1 MRFIMKSFFIG
12 EMIRQRRMELGLKQN
27 ELCQGICEP
36 TTMCRIESGKQTPSL
51 NQLKVLLQRL
61 GLPDERYYAIISKN
75 EMLISDLQTEIVS
88 SNVFR
93 DPQRGLPKIEELEK
107 IADPDDRPI
116 RQFILR
122 SKVLLGKI
130 ENGQIVPYTNDE
142 KLDMLFEA
150 IRLTSPNFDIDAIC
164 DGLYSVDE
172 VKVINQIA
180 LIYSQLEQR
189 EKVID
194 IYRQLLAYI
203 ENHFQ
208 NTGQFGSLFSLVAF
222 NYVRELDLVG
232 RYTEAIEIAEIGW
245 KACVQHKQ
253 YRMLPSII
261 AAIAECYHFLGE
273 DNKSKDYYL
282 QALYLCKA
290 INDEECLSTVLYEI
304 NEYFGDDFSF

>member
-1 MRFIMKSFFIG
+1 MKSFFIG

-61 GLPDERYYAIISKN
+61 GLPDERYYAIVSKN

-208 NTGQFGSLFSLVAF
+208 NTIQFGSLFSLVAF
-222 NYVRELDLVG
+222 NYARELDLVG
-232 RYTEAIEIAEIGW
+232 RYTEAIKVSEINW
-245 KACVQHKQ
+245 KACVQ
-253 YRMLPSII
+253 YEAYYYLPSTI
-261 AAIAECYHFLGE
+261 AIIAECYHFLNQDE
-273 DNKSKDYYL
+273 KSKAYYRQAFYLFKAIDNKRGLKIITDD
-282 QALYLCKA
+282 AKK
-290 INDEECLSTVLYEI
+290 
-304 NEYFGDDFSF
+304 YFGDDFSF

>member
-1 MRFIMKSFFIG
+1 
-12 EMIRQRRMELGLKQN
+12 
-27 ELCQGICEP
+27 
-36 TTMCRIESGKQTPSL
+36 MCFGTRKG
-51 NQLKVLLQRL
+51 
-61 GLPDERYYAIISKN
+61 
-75 EMLISDLQTEIVS
+75 
-88 SNVFR
+88 
-93 DPQRGLPKIEELEK
+93 GLPKIEELEK

-261 AAIAECYHFLGE
+261 AGIAECYHFLGE
-273 DNKSKDYYL
+273 DDKSKDYYL

-304 NEYFGDDFSF
+304 KEYFGDDFSF

>member
-1 MRFIMKSFFIG
+1 MKSFFIG
-12 EMIRQRRMELGLKQN
+12 EMIRQRRMELELKQN

-61 GLPDERYYAIISKN
+61 GLPDERYYAIVSKN

-208 NTGQFGSLFSLVAF
+208 NTVQFGSLFSLVAF
-222 NYVRELDLVG
+222 NYARELDLVG
-232 RYTEAIEIAEIGW
+232 RYTEAIKVSEINW
-245 KACVQHKQ
+245 KACVQ
-253 YRMLPSII
+253 YEAYYYLPSTI
-261 AAIAECYHFLGE
+261 AIIAECYHFLNQDE
-273 DNKSKDYYL
+273 KSKAYYK
-282 QALYLCKA
+282 QALYLFKA
-290 INDEECLSTVLYEI
+290 IDNKRGLKIITDDAKK
-304 NEYFGDDFSF
+304 YFGDDFSF

>member
-189 EKVID
+189 EKAID

-222 NYVRELDLVG
+222 NYARELDLVG
-232 RYTEAIEIAEIGW
+232 RYTEAIKVSEINW
-245 KACVQHKQ
+245 KACVQ
-253 YRMLPSII
+253 YESYYYLPSTI
-261 AAIAECYHFLGE
+261 AIIAECYHFLNQDE
-273 DNKSKDYYL
+273 KSKAYYRQAFYLFKAIDNKRSL
-282 QALYLCKA
+282 R
-290 INDEECLSTVLYEI
+290 IITDEAKK
-304 NEYFGDDFSF
+304 YFGDDFSF

>member
-1 MRFIMKSFFIG
+1 MKSFFIG

-61 GLPDERYYAIISKN
+61 GLPDERYYAIVSKN

-208 NTGQFGSLFSLVAF
+208 NTVQFGSLFSLVAF
-222 NYVRELDLVG
+222 NYARELDLVG
-232 RYTEAIEIAEIGW
+232 RYTEAIKVSEINW
-245 KACVQHKQ
+245 KACVQ
-253 YRMLPSII
+253 YEAYYYLPSTI
-261 AAIAECYHFLGE
+261 AIIAECYHFLNQDE
-273 DNKSKDYYL
+273 KSKAYYK
-282 QALYLCKA
+282 QALYLFKA
-290 INDEECLSTVLYEI
+290 IDNKRGLKIITDDAKK
-304 NEYFGDDFSF
+304 YFGDDFSF

>member
-1 MRFIMKSFFIG
+1 MKSFFIG

-61 GLPDERYYAIISKN
+61 GLPDERYYAIVSKN

-208 NTGQFGSLFSLVAF
+208 NTIQFGSLFSLVAF
-222 NYVRELDLVG
+222 NYARELDLVG
-232 RYTEAIEIAEIGW
+232 RYTEAIKVSEINW
-245 KACVQHKQ
+245 KACVQ
-253 YRMLPSII
+253 YEAYYYLPSTI
-261 AAIAECYHFLGE
+261 AIIAECYHFLNQDE
-273 DNKSKDYYL
+273 KSKAYYRQSFYLFKAIDNKRGLKIITDD
-282 QALYLCKA
+282 AKK
-290 INDEECLSTVLYEI
+290 
-304 NEYFGDDFSF
+304 YFGDDFSF

>member
-1 MRFIMKSFFIG
+1 MKSFFIG
-12 EMIRQRRMELGLKQN
+12 EIIRQRRMELGLKQN

-61 GLPDERYYAIISKN
+61 GLPDERYYAIVSKN

-107 IADPDDRPI
+107 IADPDNRPI

-122 SKVLLGKI
+122 SKVLLGKT

-222 NYVRELDLVG
+222 NYARELDLVG
-232 RYTEAIEIAEIGW
+232 RYTEAIEVSEINW
-245 KACVQHKQ
+245 KACVQ
-253 YRMLPSII
+253 YEAYYYLPSTI
-261 AAIAECYHFLGE
+261 AIIAECYHFLNQDE
-273 DNKSKDYYL
+273 KSKAYYKQAFYLFKAIDNKRSL
-282 QALYLCKA
+282 R
-290 INDEECLSTVLYEI
+290 IITDEAKK
-304 NEYFGDDFSF
+304 YFGDDFSF

>member
-1 MRFIMKSFFIG
+1 MRFIMRSFFIG

-61 GLPDERYYAIISKN
+61 GLPDERYYAIVSKN

-107 IADPDDRPI
+107 ITDPDNRPI

-189 EKVID
+189 EKVIN

-208 NTGQFGSLFSLVAF
+208 NTVQFGSLFSLVAF
-222 NYVRELDLVG
+222 NYARELDLVG
-232 RYTEAIEIAEIGW
+232 RYTEAIEVSEINW
-245 KACVQHKQ
+245 KACVQ
-253 YRMLPSII
+253 YEAYYYLPSTI
-261 AAIAECYHFLGE
+261 AIIAECYHFLNQDE
-273 DNKSKDYYL
+273 KSKAYYKQAFYLFKAIDNKRSL
-282 QALYLCKA
+282 R
-290 INDEECLSTVLYEI
+290 IITDEAKK
-304 NEYFGDDFSF
+304 YFGDDFSF

>member
-1 MRFIMKSFFIG
+1 MKSFFIG

-61 GLPDERYYAIISKN
+61 GLPDERYYAIVSKN

-208 NTGQFGSLFSLVAF
+208 NTIQFGSLFSLVAF
-222 NYVRELDLVG
+222 NYARELDLVG

-245 KACVQHKQ
+245 KACVQ
-253 YRMLPSII
+253 YESYYYLPSTI
-261 AAIAECYHFLGE
+261 AIIAECYHFLNQDE
-273 DNKSKDYYL
+273 KSKAYYR
-282 QALYLCKA
+282 QALYLFKA
-290 INDEECLSTVLYEI
+290 IDNKRSLRIITDEAKK
-304 NEYFGDDFSF
+304 YFGDDFSF

>member
-1 MRFIMKSFFIG
+1 MKSFFIG

-61 GLPDERYYAIISKN
+61 GLPDERYYAIVSKN

-150 IRLTSPNFDIDAIC
+150 IRLTSPNFNIDAIC

-222 NYVRELDLVG
+222 NYARELDLVE
-232 RYTEAIEIAEIGW
+232 RYTEAIEVSEINW
-245 KACVQHKQ
+245 KACVQ
-253 YRMLPSII
+253 YEAYYYLPSTI
-261 AAIAECYHFLGE
+261 AIIAECYHFLNQDE
-273 DNKSKDYYL
+273 KSKAYYKQAFYLFKAIDNKRSL
-282 QALYLCKA
+282 R
-290 INDEECLSTVLYEI
+290 IITDEAKK
-304 NEYFGDDFSF
+304 YFGDDFSF

>member
-1 MRFIMKSFFIG
+1 
-12 EMIRQRRMELGLKQN
+12 MELGLKQN

-61 GLPDERYYAIISKN
+61 GLPDERYYAIVSKN

-222 NYVRELDLVG
+222 NYARELDLVG

-253 YRMLPSII
+253 YR
-261 AAIAECYHFLGE
+261 
-273 DNKSKDYYL
+273 
-282 QALYLCKA
+282 
-290 INDEECLSTVLYEI
+290 CLL
-304 NEYFGDDFSF
+304 

>member
-1 MRFIMKSFFIG
+1 MKSFFIG

-61 GLPDERYYAIISKN
+61 GLPDERYYAIVSKN

-189 EKVID
+189 EKVIN

-208 NTGQFGSLFSLVAF
+208 NTIQFGSLFSLVAF
-222 NYVRELDLVG
+222 NYARELDLVG
-232 RYTEAIEIAEIGW
+232 SYTEAIKVSEINW
-245 KACVQHKQ
+245 KACVQ
-253 YRMLPSII
+253 YEAYYYLPSTI
-261 AAIAECYHFLGE
+261 AIIAECYHFLNQDE
-273 DNKSKDYYL
+273 KSKAYYRQAFYLFKAIDNKRSL
-282 QALYLCKA
+282 R
-290 INDEECLSTVLYEI
+290 IITDEAKK
-304 NEYFGDDFSF
+304 YFGDDFSF

>member
-61 GLPDERYYAIISKN
+61 GLPDERYYAIVSKN

-189 EKVID
+189 EKVIN

-208 NTGQFGSLFSLVAF
+208 NTIQFGSLFSLVAF
-222 NYVRELDLVG
+222 NYARELDLVG
-232 RYTEAIEIAEIGW
+232 SYTEAIKVSEINW
-245 KACVQHKQ
+245 KACVQ
-253 YRMLPSII
+253 YEAYYYLPSTI
-261 AAIAECYHFLGE
+261 AIIAECYHFLNQDE
-273 DNKSKDYYL
+273 KSKAYYRQAFYLFKAIDNKRSL
-282 QALYLCKA
+282 R
-290 INDEECLSTVLYEI
+290 IITDEAKK
-304 NEYFGDDFSF
+304 YFGDDFSF

>member
-1 MRFIMKSFFIG
+1 MKSFFIG

-61 GLPDERYYAIISKN
+61 GLPDERYYAIVSKN

-189 EKVID
+189 EKVIN

-222 NYVRELDLVG
+222 NYARELDLVG
-232 RYTEAIEIAEIGW
+232 RYTEAIEVSEINW
-245 KACVQHKQ
+245 KACVQ
-253 YRMLPSII
+253 YEAYYYLPSTI
-261 AAIAECYHFLGE
+261 AIIAECYHFLNQDE
-273 DNKSKDYYL
+273 KSKAYYKQAFYLFKAIDNKRSL
-282 QALYLCKA
+282 R
-290 INDEECLSTVLYEI
+290 IITDEAKK
-304 NEYFGDDFSF
+304 YFGDDFSF

>member
-61 GLPDERYYAIISKN
+61 GLPDERYYAIVSKN

-253 YRMLPSII
+253 YRMLSSII
-261 AAIAECYHFLGE
+261 AAIAECYHFLNQDE
-273 DNKSKDYYL
+273 KSKAYYR
-282 QALYLCKA
+282 QALYLFKA
-290 INDEECLSTVLYEI
+290 IDNKRSLRIITDEAKK
-304 NEYFGDDFSF
+304 YFGDDFSF

>member
-61 GLPDERYYAIISKN
+61 GLPDERYYAIVSKN

-208 NTGQFGSLFSLVAF
+208 NTIQFGSLFSLVAF
-222 NYVRELDLVG
+222 NYARELDLVG
-232 RYTEAIEIAEIGW
+232 RYTEAIKVSEINW
-245 KACVQHKQ
+245 KACVQ
-253 YRMLPSII
+253 YEAYYYLPSTI
-261 AAIAECYHFLGE
+261 AIIAECYHFLNQDE
-273 DNKSKDYYL
+273 KSKAYYRQSFYLFKAIDNKRGLKIITDD
-282 QALYLCKA
+282 AKK
-290 INDEECLSTVLYEI
+290 
-304 NEYFGDDFSF
+304 YFGDDFSF

>member
-1 MRFIMKSFFIG
+1 MKSFFIG

-61 GLPDERYYAIISKN
+61 GLPDERYYAIVSKN

-122 SKVLLGKI
+122 SKVLLGKT

-150 IRLTSPNFDIDAIC
+150 IRLTSPNFDINAIC

-194 IYRQLLAYI
+194 IYRQLLAYV

-222 NYVRELDLVG
+222 NYARELDLVG
-232 RYTEAIEIAEIGW
+232 RYTEAIEVSEINW
-245 KACVQHKQ
+245 KACVQ
-253 YRMLPSII
+253 YEAYYYLPSTI
-261 AAIAECYHFLGE
+261 AIIAECYHFLNQDE
-273 DNKSKDYYL
+273 KSKAYYK
-282 QALYLCKA
+282 QALYLFKA
-290 INDEECLSTVLYEI
+290 IDNKRGLKIITDDAKK
-304 NEYFGDDFSF
+304 YFGDDFSF

>member
-1 MRFIMKSFFIG
+1 MKSFFIG

-61 GLPDERYYAIISKN
+61 GLPDERYYAIVSKN

-180 LIYSQLEQR
+180 LVYSKLEQR

-208 NTGQFGSLFSLVAF
+208 NTVQFGSLFSLVAF
-222 NYVRELDLVG
+222 NYARELDLVG
-232 RYTEAIEIAEIGW
+232 RYTEAIEVSEINW
-245 KACVQHKQ
+245 KACVQ
-253 YRMLPSII
+253 YEAYYYLPSTI
-261 AAIAECYHFLGE
+261 AIIAECYHFLNQDE
-273 DNKSKDYYL
+273 KSKAYYR
-282 QALYLCKA
+282 QALYLFKA
-290 INDEECLSTVLYEI
+290 IDNKRSLRIITDEAKK
-304 NEYFGDDFSF
+304 YFGDDFSF

>member
-12 EMIRQRRMELGLKQN
+12 EMIRQRRMELELKQN

-61 GLPDERYYAIISKN
+61 GLPDERYYAIVSKN

-208 NTGQFGSLFSLVAF
+208 NTVQFGSLFSLVAF
-222 NYVRELDLVG
+222 NYARELDLVG
-232 RYTEAIEIAEIGW
+232 RYTEAIKVSEINW
-245 KACVQHKQ
+245 KACVQ
-253 YRMLPSII
+253 YEAYYYLPSTI
-261 AAIAECYHFLGE
+261 AIIAECYHFLNQDE
-273 DNKSKDYYL
+273 KSKAYYK
-282 QALYLCKA
+282 QALYLFKA
-290 INDEECLSTVLYEI
+290 IDNKRGLKIITDDAKK
-304 NEYFGDDFSF
+304 YFGDDFSF

>member
-61 GLPDERYYAIISKN
+61 GLPDERYYAIVSKN

-88 SNVFR
+88 CNVFR

-150 IRLTSPNFDIDAIC
+150 IRLTSPNFNIDAIC

-180 LIYSQLEQR
+180 LVYSQLEQR

-194 IYRQLLAYI
+194 IYCQLLAYI

-208 NTGQFGSLFSLVAF
+208 NTIQFGSLFSLVAF
-222 NYVRELDLVG
+222 NYARELDLVG
-232 RYTEAIEIAEIGW
+232 RYTEAIEVSEINW
-245 KACVQHKQ
+245 KACVQ
-253 YRMLPSII
+253 YEAYYYLPSTI
-261 AAIAECYHFLGE
+261 AIIAECYHFLNQDE
-273 DNKSKDYYL
+273 KSKAYYK
-282 QALYLCKA
+282 QALYLFKA
-290 INDEECLSTVLYEI
+290 IDNKRGIKIITDDAKK
-304 NEYFGDDFSF
+304 YFGDDFSF

>member
-1 MRFIMKSFFIG
+1 MKSFFIG

-61 GLPDERYYAIISKN
+61 GLPDERYYAIVSKN

-203 ENHFQ
+203 ENHFR

-222 NYVRELDLVG
+222 NYARELDLVG

-245 KACVQHKQ
+245 KACVQ
-253 YRMLPSII
+253 YEAYYYLPSTI
-261 AAIAECYHFLGE
+261 AIIAECYHFLNQDE
-273 DNKSKDYYL
+273 KSKAYYK
-282 QALYLCKA
+282 QALYLFKA
-290 INDEECLSTVLYEI
+290 IDNKRGLKIITEDAKK
-304 NEYFGDDFSF
+304 YFGDDFSF

>member
-1 MRFIMKSFFIG
+1 MKSFFIG

-61 GLPDERYYAIISKN
+61 GLPDERYYAIVSKN

-130 ENGQIVPYTNDE
+130 EKGQIVPYTNDE

-208 NTGQFGSLFSLVAF
+208 NTVQFGSLFSLVAF
-222 NYVRELDLVG
+222 NYARELDLVG
-232 RYTEAIEIAEIGW
+232 RYTEAIEVSEINW
-245 KACVQHKQ
+245 KACVQ
-253 YRMLPSII
+253 YEAYYYLPSTI
-261 AAIAECYHFLGE
+261 AIIAECYHFLNQDE
-273 DNKSKDYYL
+273 KSKAYYK
-282 QALYLCKA
+282 QALYLFKA
-290 INDEECLSTVLYEI
+290 IDNKRGLKIITDDAKK
-304 NEYFGDDFSF
+304 YFGDDFSF